1 MTIQGSKQI
10 LVPKRSRSSCLSG
23 VKRNLEKMVS
33 NGAEDVTICG
43 SGEAECPETT
53 VEIKIKTLDSQTYTL
68 RVDKC
73 VPVPA
78 LKEQIATVTGVLTE
92 QQRLICRGKVL
103 KDDQLLSAYHVEDG
117 HTLHLVVRQPSS
129 ESTPDPQATA
139 SASSAGYSQGNRVSP
154 GVVVGT
160 YSSSEHGD
168 GIFPDL
174 NRIVTAVLG
183 SFGIASAG
191 SGNEGIDLNGFDP
204 ASLGNMRDS
213 SRSQTEQAD
222 TRDQSSFTTSASARP
237 TDVPLEA
244 LQAPVI
250 PDSLTT
256 LTQYLSHLIVEF
268 RANVRGQSET
278 TEAAGAHV
286 ADRTD
291 LDATAH
297 SIRQRGF
304 PTPASLA
311 EVIILTRQLFAEQVA
326 ECLSQFSTLLENQA
340 NVTDPT
346 ERMRIQSYALR
357 TGGLFRN
364 IGAMLLE
371 LGRTT
376 MTLRMGETP
385 DDAVVNAGPAVFV
398 SSAGPNPIMVQPL
411 PFQLGTSFGAGP
423 VGTVQN
429 STGFSG
435 GSAGSGFIP
444 RNIDIRIRTGSFMA
458 SNANRREPTGS
469 QQPGQAAQ
477 TASNVGS
484 SDQQNTGGT
493 RSSSAGESAV
503 RVVPIRTVVAAIPA
517 SVGRSTSDSS
527 RSPMGIFYP
536 VLARVQHVSSG
547 SSNNSG
553 ASQASD
559 QNNLHGVEI
568 RDPANPDSAG
578 QQQNIGLPSGEVS
591 GNFSSFSEVSNGGEF
606 SAQDRSRVDQ
616 LLRSLFSSENVHHEN
631 VNDHG
636 VSTNSASGDDAA
648 AENNSNSQETAAAG
662 DEGVFLSN
670 IIRHIMPIISETN
683 GTSSTNL
690 PSERSNMAEDR
701 CDDRQTQTQ
710 ENTEQASS
718 SHRRR
723 DPPLPPSSKR
733 QKGE

>member
-1 MTIQGSKQI
+1 
-10 LVPKRSRSSCLSG
+10 
-23 VKRNLEKMVS
+23 MVS
-33 NGAEDVTICG
+33 DGAENVKICG

-53 VEIKIKTLDSQTYTL
+53 VEIKIKTLDSETYTL

-117 HTLHLVVRQPSS
+117 HTLHLVVRQPPS
-129 ESTPDPQATA
+129 ESTPDSQATA
-139 SASSAGYSQGNRVSP
+139 SASSAGHSQGNRVSP

-160 YSSSEHGD
+160 YSSSEHGH

-174 NRIVTAVLG
+174 NRIITAMLG
-183 SFGIASAG
+183 SFGITSAG
-191 SGNEGIDLNGFDP
+191 SGNEGIALNGFGP
-204 ASLGNMRDS
+204 ASLGIIRDS
-213 SRSQTEQAD
+213 GRSQTEQAD
-222 TRDQSSFTTSASARP
+222 TRDQSSFISSASAHL
-237 TDVPLEA
+237 TDVSLEA

-256 LTQYLSHLIVEF
+256 LAQYVSHLTVEC
-268 RANVRGQSET
+268 RENVRGQSET
-278 TEAAGAHV
+278 TQAAGAHV

-291 LDATAH
+291 FDATAR
-297 SIRQRGF
+297 SIEQGRF

-311 EVIILTRQLFAEQVA
+311 EVIILTRRLFTEQVVQ
-326 ECLSQFSTLLENQA
+326 CLSQFSTLLENQA

-346 ERMRIQSYALR
+346 ERMRIQSYASR
-357 TGGLFRN
+357 TGGFFRN

-398 SSAGPNPIMVQPL
+398 STAGPNPIMVQPL
-411 PFQLGTSFGAGP
+411 PFQPGTSFGPVP

-435 GSAGSGFIP
+435 GSVGSGFIP
-444 RNIDIRIRTGSFMA
+444 RNIDIRIRTGSFMT
-458 SNANRREPTGS
+458 SNPNQREPTGS
-469 QQPGQAAQ
+469 QQSRQAA
-477 TASNVGS
+477 SNGGS

-503 RVVPIRTVVAAIPA
+503 RVVPIRAVVAAVPP
-517 SVGRSTSDSS
+517 SVGRSTSDSA

-536 VLARVQHVSSG
+536 VLARVRHVSSG
-547 SSNNSG
+547 NSNNSG

-559 QNNLHGVEI
+559 QNNLLGVET
-568 RDPANPDSAG
+568 RDPANPDSGG
-578 QQQNIGLPSGEVS
+578 QQQNAGLPSVE
-591 GNFSSFSEVSNGGEF
+591 GNFSSFSEVSNGEEF
-606 SAQDRSRVDQ
+606 SAQYQSSVDQ
-616 LLRSLFSSENVHHEN
+616 LLRSLFSSENDHEN

-636 VSTNSASGDDAA
+636 VCTNSASGDGSA
-648 AENNSNSQETAAAG
+648 AENNSNSQETEAAAG
-662 DEGVFLSN
+662 DEGIFLSN
-670 IIRHIMPIISETN
+670 ILRHIMPIISETN
-683 GTSSTNL
+683 GASSTNL

-701 CDDRQTQTQ
+701 SDDRQTQVQ

-723 DPPLPPSSKR
+723 DPPLPPRSKR
-733 QKGE
+733 HKGK